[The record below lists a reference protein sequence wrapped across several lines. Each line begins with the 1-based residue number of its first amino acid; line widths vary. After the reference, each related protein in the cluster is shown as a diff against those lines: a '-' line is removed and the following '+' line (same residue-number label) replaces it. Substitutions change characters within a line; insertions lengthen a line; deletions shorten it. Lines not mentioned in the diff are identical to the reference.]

1 MDGLT
6 LEKLQ
11 VIIEAQTKPFRDEV
25 EKLKKQTTST
35 ASHVER
41 QTKRI
46 SSAFS
51 KIGRVVAAALSLTA
65 IIMFGKSCIDLGSQ
79 LAEVDNVIQQA
90 VPSMEGTID
99 RFAKNSIKNFGLSE
113 IAAKRYTGV
122 FSSMARGFGINEEAA
137 ANMGMTLTGLVADV
151 ASFYDTSQDAAYTKL
166 KSVFTGETESLKD
179 LGVVMTQ
186 ANLQAF
192 AMEKGYKKKIS
203 AMSEAEKVALRYAF
217 VQDKLRFAEGDFARN
232 AGTWANQVRILSEQ
246 FNHLKA
252 TIGQGLINAF
262 TPVIRVINTVL
273 AKLQTLANYFKAFTA
288 TFFGDAG
295 GSGGSSSVSDS
306 LASAAGS
313 SGDVADNMGSAA
325 QSAADMKKSLAV
337 FDEIND
343 IGSSSSGSGSGGSG
357 GGSGAGDT
365 IDFGSFPSGES
376 LVDEFFKEI
385 DSLYD
390 LGDYIGSVLTKAM
403 NNINWE
409 GAYQGAR
416 NFGKGLADFLNGL
429 ISPELFGATGRT
441 IAGALN
447 TAIYAALS
455 FGQNFDWKNF
465 GLSIAAGINEFFQTF
480 DFASAGLTLT
490 TFVNGLLDTAITA
503 VKETN
508 WLLVG
513 QKIGEFFA
521 GIEWG
526 PILAKVGK
534 LIIAAISAAIEI
546 YAGMVKVAPLEA
558 AIIAGI
564 AAFKFVGLGK
574 ALVDAIGKA
583 LIGGI
588 TLKSLPFN
596 VKQAAIAI
604 SNIVLAGGS
613 VPALDVIG
621 NQIIDILEGFIV
633 EAFGEGF
640 ASALGDGVLL
650 AVSTG
655 FGAALGGPIGAAVG
669 LIVGIFLDAIQ
680 SEDSIGSA
688 IINTLFN
695 FDTATSFF
703 ENAKESFKKAFN
715 ADNFGEIGY
724 WIVSGI
730 VNGFLS
736 AIAFVAEPFID
747 LFEWVWGGICSI
759 FDMHSPSKEMEPLG
773 ENILLGI
780 IEGFKATFNE
790 WTDALKEWKDKY
802 ISPWFTKQ
810 KWSELYDSIKTSLKQ
825 KWNETV
831 SQWGSDISA
840 WWSGSVTPWF
850 TADKWLG
857 IYKTVKSS
865 IKTTWDDA
873 VTQWKTDIQNWW
885 DNDVKKWFSVDTW
898 KSALGGVKEGFVG
911 AFNSAFDAVKEL
923 WNRFAE
929 WLNSKLSFSID
940 PITIGGKTIFE
951 GADINLGKIPTF
963 ATGGFPDQ
971 GQMFIARE
979 SGPEMVGRIGGK
991 TAVANNDQIVDA
1003 IARGVY
1009 LAIGSGGM
1017 DEDTMYQAFVRALRE
1032 VDLKAVLDS
1041 NEVFKDTQA
1050 KAKEYKDRTKRPAFG

>member
-1 MDGLT
+1 MT
-6 LEKLQ
+6 LERLQ
-11 VIIEAQTKPFRDEV
+11 VMIEAQTKPFRDEV
-25 EKLKKQTTST
+25 EKLKQQTTNT

-46 SSAFS
+46 SNAFS
-51 KIGRVVAAALSLTA
+51 KIGRIVAAAFSITA
-65 IIMFGKSCIDLGSQ
+65 IVAFGKSCIDLGSQ

-90 VPSMEGTID
+90 VPSMEGAID
-99 RFAKNSIKNFGLSE
+99 RFAKNAIKNFGLSE
-113 IAAKRYTGV
+113 IAAKRYAGV
-122 FSSMARGFGINEEAA
+122 FSSMARGFGIHEEAA
-137 ANMGMTLTGLVADV
+137 ANMGMTMTALVADV
-151 ASFYDTSQDAAYTKL
+151 ASFYDTSQDSAYTKL

-192 AMEKGYKKKIS
+192 ALEKGYKKKIS

-217 VQDKLRFAEGDFARN
+217 VQDKLKYAEGDFARN

-246 FNHLKA
+246 FSHLKA

-262 TPVIRVINTVL
+262 TPVIQMINTIL

-295 GSGGSSSVSDS
+295 GSSGSSSVSDS

-313 SGDVADNMGSAA
+313 SGDVADHMGSAA

-343 IGSSSSGSGSGGSG
+343 IGSSSSGSGGSG

-365 IDFGSFPSGES
+365 IDFGTFPSGES

-385 DSLYD
+385 DSLYE
-390 LGDYIGSVLTKAM
+390 LGDYIGKALTTAM
-403 NNINWE
+403 NHIDWE

-447 TAIYAALS
+447 TALYAALS
-455 FGQNFDWKNF
+455 FGQNFEWKNF
-465 GLSIAAGINEFFQTF
+465 GLSIATGMNEFFQTF

-503 VKETN
+503 VEHTN

-513 QKIGEFFA
+513 QRIGEFFA
-521 GIEWG
+521 AIDWG
-526 PILAKVGK
+526 TILAKVGK
-534 LIIAAISAAIEI
+534 LIIAAISAAINA
-546 YAGMVKVAPLEA
+546 YAGLVEVAPLEA
-558 AIIAGI
+558 AIIGGI
-564 AAFKFVGLGK
+564 VAFKFAGLGK
-574 ALVDAIGKA
+574 GLAEAISKA
-583 LIGGI
+583 LLGGVTI
-588 TLKSLPFN
+588 KI
-596 VKQAAIAI
+596 KQVSIALG
-604 SNIVLAGGS
+604 SAVLAGGS
-613 VPALDVIG
+613 IPALDVIG
-621 NQIIDILEGFIV
+621 NQMIDILDDFIA

-640 ASALGDGVLL
+640 ARALGDGVLI

-655 FGAALGGPIGAAVG
+655 FGAAMGGPIGAAVG
-669 LIVGIFLDAIQ
+669 AIVGLILDAIQ
-680 SEDSIGSA
+680 SEDSVGRA
-688 IINTLFN
+688 ILDTLFN
-695 FDTATSFF
+695 FDVAIMFF
-703 ENAKESFKKAFN
+703 DNAKESFKKAFH
-715 ADNFGEIGY
+715 ADSFGEIGY
-724 WIVSGI
+724 WILEGI
-730 VNGFLS
+730 ISGFLA
-736 AIAFVAEPFID
+736 AITFIVEPFID
-747 LFEWVWGGICSI
+747 LFEWVRKGICSI
-759 FDMHSPSKEMEPLG
+759 FGIHSPATEMEPYG
-773 ENILLGI
+773 EYILLGI

-790 WTDALKEWKDKY
+790 WTAALKEWRDTY

-831 SQWGSDISA
+831 SQWGSDISS
-840 WWSGSVTPWF
+840 WWSASVAPWF

-857 IYKTVKSS
+857 IYQTIQSS
-865 IKTTWDDA
+865 IKTTWDHA

-885 DNDVKKWFSVDTW
+885 DHDVKKWFSADTW
-898 KSALGGVKEGFVG
+898 TTALSGVKSGFSS
-911 AFNSAFDAVKEL
+911 AFTSAFDGVKEL

-929 WLNSKLSFSID
+929 WLNRKLSFSIY
-940 PITIGGKTIFE
+940 PITIAGKTIFD
-951 GADINLGKIPTF
+951 GAEINLGKIPTF
-963 ATGGFPDQ
+963 ATGGFPDL

-1003 IARGVY
+1003 IARGVSM
-1009 LAIGSGGM
+1009 AIGSGGM
-1017 DEDTMYQAFVRALRE
+1017 DEDTLYRTFVRALQD

-1041 NEVFKDTQA
+1041 EKTFKDTQT
-1050 KAKEYKDRTKRPAFG
+1050 KAKEYKDRTGKPAFGY